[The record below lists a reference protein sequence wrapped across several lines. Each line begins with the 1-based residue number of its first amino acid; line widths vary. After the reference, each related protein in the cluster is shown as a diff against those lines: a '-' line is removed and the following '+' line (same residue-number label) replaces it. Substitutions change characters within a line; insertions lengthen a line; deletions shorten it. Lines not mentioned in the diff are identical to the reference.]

1 MVPAPVVQ
9 SVVQNEEQDDQLEVN
24 VQVLEEQG
32 DIKVNISSVNRSENF
47 RGDGSQSVESYLRRF
62 DQYRACTGIDDQK
75 SLATLAWHLDG
86 TARL

>member
-1 MVPAPVVQ
+1 MVQ
-9 SVVQNEEQDDQLEVN
+9 DEEQDDHLEVN
-24 VQVLEEQG
+24 AQVFEDQG

-47 RGDGSQSVESYLRRF
+47 RCDGSQRVESYLRRF
-62 DQYRACTGIDDQK
+62 DQYRACTGINDEQ

>member
-9 SVVQNEEQDDQLEVN
+9 NVIQDED
-24 VQVLEEQG
+24 QVLEDQG
-32 DIKVNISSVNRSENF
+32 DFKVNMSSVFRLENF

-62 DQYRACTGIDDQK
+62 DQYRACTGINDDQ